1 MRSSRMTVGRDK
13 QDVLDYL
20 DIFNFKLVQ
29 SSVIAPH
36 DIDNNQ
42 IIAVGYFKGFLRQ
55 TKETKIEKIIIIF
68 FN

>member
-13 QDVLDYL
+13 QDVFDYL

-36 DIDNNQ
+36 NIDNNQ
-42 IIAVGYFKGFLRQ
+42 IIAIGYFKGFYGKLKKRKLR
-55 TKETKIEKIIIIF
+55 K
-68 FN
+68 